1 MRLLGGI
8 IAGLIACLVP
18 AAAKDARPRSMLVLD
33 DANTKSPFYYQLFSR
48 LRTIV
53 NESAGP
59 PVSIYSESLDLSRF
73 AGATYEEGVRRFLQ
87 VKYSQKPLG
96 VIVAIGSATLDY
108 SLRYRSTLGP
118 DIPVVFGMVDE
129 PTVARL
135 SPPPDATGSV
145 MRLRFADMMMA
156 AHAVVP
162 DLKNLALVGDPLETM
177 PLYRHWKDEIPSST
191 KGLQIIDLT
200 GLTMRELRQ
209 RVASL
214 PEHTAILY
222 TAIYSDGEGT
232 SYVPVEALALIA
244 MNANRP
250 IVHTTENELG
260 RGSIGGFLIAPSLI
274 GESAAKLA
282 MRVLD
287 GEDPASIPITPGDI
301 VRPVFD
307 WRQMRRWGVSES
319 QLPPG
324 SEIRF
329 RALTAWEQYRWQ
341 ITTAVVLILLQS
353 GLITVLF
360 YEHQRRRVAEV
371 QTRQR
376 MAELAHVNRYATAG
390 ELSASIAHEL
400 NQPLTAIRS
409 NVEAAELLLNSASP
423 NLHEF
428 KDIVADIRKDD
439 QRASDVLRRLRGL
452 LKKSAFELQDIDLT
466 ETVGEVFAFISDLA
480 KVRGVMLHWVPSP
493 KPLRMRGDRV
503 QLQQV
508 VLNLIV
514 NGMDAL
520 ADKPP
525 GHRWITGGIR
535 QNDETF
541 AEVSISDSGP
551 GISSDQLAQLFEPF
565 FTTKSQGMGMGLSIA
580 RTIVEAHGG
589 RIWAENR
596 FDGGAVFRF
605 SLPLTAVVQT

>member
-1 MRLLGGI
+1 
-8 IAGLIACLVP
+8 
-18 AAAKDARPRSMLVLD
+18 MLVLD
-33 DANTKSPFYYQLFSR
+33 DANTKSPFYYQLFSK

-53 NESAGP
+53 NDSPGP
-59 PVSIYSESLDLSRF
+59 SVSIYSESLDLSRF
-73 AGATYEEGVRRFLQ
+73 AGATYEEGVQRYLQ

-108 SLRYRSTLGP
+108 ALRYRSTLGP
-118 DIPVVFGMVDE
+118 NIPVVFGMVDE

-135 SPPPDATGSV
+135 SPPPDVTGSV
-145 MRLRFADMMMA
+145 MRLRFGDMMTA

-162 DLKNLALVGDPLETM
+162 DLKNIALVGDPLETM
-177 PLYRHWKDEIPSST
+177 PLYRHWKDEIPSAT
-191 KGLQIIDLT
+191 IGLQIIDLT
-200 GLTMRELRQ
+200 GLTMRETRQ

-214 PEHTAILY
+214 PEHTALLY

-260 RGSIGGFLIAPSLI
+260 RGGIGGFLVAPSLI
-274 GESAAKLA
+274 GESTAKLA

-301 VRPVFD
+301 VRPIFD
-307 WRQMRRWGVSES
+307 WRQMQRWGVSES
-319 QLPPG
+319 QLPAG

-329 RALTAWEQYRWQ
+329 RAPTAWEQYRWQ
-341 ITTAVVLILLQS
+341 IHWQITATAIALLLQTA
-353 GLITVLF
+353 LIIVLF
-360 YEHQRRRVAEV
+360 HERRRRRVAEV
-371 QTRQR
+371 QTRER

-423 NLHEF
+423 SLHEF
-428 KDIVADIRKDD
+428 KDIVADIKKDD
-439 QRASDVLRRLRGL
+439 VRASEVLRRLRGL
-452 LKKSAFELQDIDLT
+452 LKKTAFELQDIDLN
-466 ETVGEVFAFISDLA
+466 ETVGEVFAFISGLA

-520 ADKPP
+520 VDNPP
-525 GHRWITGGIR
+525 GHRWITGRIR
-535 QNDETF
+535 QRDSGC

-551 GISSDQLAQLFEPF
+551 GVASDQLAHLFEPF
-565 FTTKSQGMGMGLSIA
+565 FSTKSQGMGMGLSIA
-580 RTIVEAHGG
+580 RTIVEVHGG

-596 FDGGAVFRF
+596 HHGGAVFRF
-605 SLPLTAVVQT
+605 SLPLTVVVQT